1 MSHRV
6 GLGRHRRIA
15 DNAGDPL
22 EGLVNLFDI
31 GVVLAVAFLVAGIG
45 ATVAKTSAES
55 RRHAAISART
65 QPLRTPADAPVR
77 SGRGVAVGTV
87 YRLASGQLVYVTKGR
102 P

>member
-1 MSHRV
+1 MSQRV

-45 ATVAKTSAES
+45 ASLAKTGARS
-55 RRHAAISART
+55 RPAPSSART
-65 QPLRTPADAPVR
+65 QPLRTPANAPVR

-87 YRLASGQLVYVTKGR
+87 YRLANGQLVYVTKGR